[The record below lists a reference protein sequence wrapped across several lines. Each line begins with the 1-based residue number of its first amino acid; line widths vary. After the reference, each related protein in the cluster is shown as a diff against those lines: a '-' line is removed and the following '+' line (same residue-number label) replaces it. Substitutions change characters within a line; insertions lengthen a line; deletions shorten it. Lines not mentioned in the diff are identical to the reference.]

1 MANSNTWTVA
11 LTFESDEQKEEVIE
25 IIAELAKQEYR
36 SPSSYIKNLVLRH
49 VQQSKEHL

>member
-11 LTFESDEQKEEVIE
+11 LTFSTVEEKEKIKRE
-25 IIAELAKQEYR
+25 INERAKQEYR

-49 VQQSKEHL
+49 VQGQE